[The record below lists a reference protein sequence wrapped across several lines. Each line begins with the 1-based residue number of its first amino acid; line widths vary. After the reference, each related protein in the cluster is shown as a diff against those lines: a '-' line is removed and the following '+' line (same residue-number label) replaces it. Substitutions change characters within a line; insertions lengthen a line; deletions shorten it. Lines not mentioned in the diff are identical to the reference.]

1 MTESDP
7 RQSTLQLSVAQRSL
21 AGIKPGNEDALGI
34 RLPDVSERQR
44 GAALVIA
51 DGVSSA
57 DAGRQAAEA
66 AVQGF
71 LSDYYATPDTW
82 SIQSAGER
90 VVTAINHWLH
100 GRGQAHAENQG
111 WLTTFTALVL
121 RGRSA
126 HILHIGDTRVYRL
139 RGDTLE
145 PLTQD
150 HCTRINADTTY
161 LSRALGMDWRVDI
174 DYRHSDIEVGD
185 LFLTCS
191 DGVHGF
197 ISNPQLKQLLREQQ
211 HDLEALADTL
221 LATALAQGS
230 NDNLSC
236 QLARVESV
244 GLDTHNELGQQQSR
258 LPVPPSLLPGQTLD
272 GYFIEAEV
280 HASPRSHLYRV
291 RDSKTGQLFAL
302 KAPSEQFEDDED
314 YRSHFA
320 IEGWIGQRITHKNLI
335 RIHPPTRAPQCLYHI
350 MDWLEGE
357 SLAGWHDRQAR
368 VDIAVVVGF
377 ARQIVAGLRA
387 LHRRDTLHQDL
398 KPDNI
403 LLCNDGTLKLID
415 LGSARVAS
423 LQESSPRDVLDRPG
437 AADYAAPEYAL
448 GLARDTRA
456 DQFSLAVTLYELLT
470 GQHPYGEDYDQ
481 AQTPAAFHQLRY
493 VSACKYNPHL
503 PLWFDAALRKACAIN
518 ADNRYEALSELLLD
532 LERPNPGLTPNQR
545 LPWIERDPVKFW
557 KWLALVAVLGNV
569 AWLVRALMP

>member
-1 MTESDP
+1 MIQPDQRNS
-7 RQSTLQLSVAQRSL
+7 LKLCVAQRSL
-21 AGIKPGNEDALGI
+21 AGVKPGNEDALGI
-34 RLPDVSERQR
+34 RLPGPQEHHR
-44 GAALVIA
+44 GASLVIA

-71 LSDYYATPDTW
+71 LNDYYATPDIW
-82 SIQSAGER
+82 SIRHAGER

-111 WLTTFTALVL
+111 WLTTFTALIL

-161 LSRALGMDWRVDI
+161 LSRALGMDWRIDI
-174 DYRHSDIEVGD
+174 DYRHSDLEAGD

-191 DGVHGF
+191 DGLHGF
-197 ISNPQLKQLLREQQ
+197 ISSQQLKQLLREQSD
-211 HDLEALADTL
+211 DLEALADTL
-221 LATALAQGS
+221 LATAMAQGS

-244 GLDTHNELGQQQSR
+244 GLDAHDELGQQHAR
-258 LPVPPSLLPGQTLD
+258 LPVPPSLQPGQTLD
-272 GYFIEAEV
+272 GYTIEAEV

-291 RDSKTGQLFAL
+291 RDSKTGERFAL
-302 KAPSEQFEDDED
+302 KAPSVQFEDDED
-314 YRSHFA
+314 YRAHFA
-320 IEGWIGQRITHKNLI
+320 IEGWIGQRVQHKNLI
-335 RIHPPTRAPQCLYHI
+335 RIHPPTRTPQCLYHL

-357 SLAGWHDRQAR
+357 SLAGWYKRQAR
-368 VDIAVVVGF
+368 VDIAAVVGF
-377 ARQIVAGLRA
+377 AQQIVAGLRA

-403 LLCNDGTLKLID
+403 FLCRDGTLKLID

-423 LQESSPRDVLDRPG
+423 LQEAAPRDVLDRPG

-448 GLARDTRA
+448 GLARDERA
-456 DQFSLAVTLYELLT
+456 DQFSLGVTLYELLT
-470 GQHPYGEDYDQ
+470 GQHPYGEHYDQ
-481 AQTPAAFHQLRY
+481 VQTPTAFHRLQY
-493 VSACKYNPHL
+493 VSACKHNPHL
-503 PLWFDAALRKACAIN
+503 PLWLDAALRKACAIN
-518 ADNRYEALSELLLD
+518 ADNRYEALSEFLLD
-532 LERPNPGLTPNQR
+532 LERPNPFLTPNQR

-557 KWLALVAVLGNV
+557 KWFALLSLAGHVV
-569 AWLVRALMP
+569 WLVITLLP